1 MSDSR
6 APRLLVVWWSNT
18 GGTQQLVEAACE
30 GASTEPGCALVCR
43 RADQAAAEDVIGA
56 QAMLFATP
64 ECLGSMAGLMKD
76 FFDRTYYAAL
86 DRVVGRPY
94 ATVVC
99 AGSDGHGALR
109 QLDRIASGWRLRRVA
124 EPLLVITRAQS
135 AEAILAPKV
144 IDAPELQRAR
154 ELGGA
159 LAAGCSLRI
168 W

>member
-1 MSDSR
+1 MSESH
-6 APRLLVVWWSNT
+6 APQLLVVWWSNT

-30 GASTEPGCALVCR
+30 GASAEPGCAVVCR
-43 RADQAAAEDVIGA
+43 RADQAAARDVIGA

-94 ATVVC
+94 ATIVC
-99 AGSDGHGALR
+99 AGSDGQGALR
-109 QLDRIASGWRLRRVA
+109 QLDRIATGWRLRRVA
-124 EPLLVITRAQS
+124 EPLLVITHAQS

-144 IDAPELQRAR
+144 IHTPELQRAR

-159 LAAGCSLRI
+159 LAAGCALRI